1 MNVVSFIKVT
11 SFKLFV
17 YYSQMSMKKN
27 KARDLV
33 ALDIISYFSKSLFK
47 ENSSEDIVWDIAE
60 KCIDSLGFND
70 CVIYLKDKPNKIWA
84 QIAAYGSKKL
94 NYREI
99 HNPINIP
106 FGKGIVGSVGDSG
119 VAEVVK
125 DTLVDERYIADDSV
139 RCSEITVPIWC
150 DNEVIGI
157 IDSEHEE
164 KDFFTSEHLR
174 ILQSV
179 ANICGQKIGRALS
192 EKRTASYAKFYEI
205 NPNAVF
211 RINQDGVVLM
221 ANEATYNVF
230 GNSIRIGHII
240 GIPELSKEFLDTITA
255 EKEQLLISSGNA
267 HYLLD
272 VCPNKSQSYFNIYAK
287 DVTEL
292 MEEKERVK
300 RAENA
305 KSDFLST
312 MSHEIRTPLNAIIGL
327 NYLMLNQKLSHE
339 ERRKY
344 MLSIDFSGKQ
354 LHGLVTDILDL
365 NRLQEGKT
373 LLKRTVFNLHKLC
386 KLILKSFNQQAQ
398 SKSNELSIKIDK
410 STPVWVRG
418 DVGKVTQVL
427 NNLINNALKFT
438 NNGRVILSLSAH
450 DKLGK
455 VKFEIQD
462 TGRGIS
468 EENIEKIFE
477 VFVQSDD
484 QEVNVGDPGS
494 GLGLAI
500 SKQIAELHGGSLSV
514 KSEVKVGSTFTLE
527 LAFDEGE
534 KPQSISP
541 STSSPKKVIHFD
553 APVLIVDD
561 NPLNSFVVCEMVKR
575 LGFNAIT
582 EIDSMKVLNVVEDV
596 NPFLIFMDIQ
606 MPNIDGYQATRMLRG
621 KEKLFGG
628 VKIPVIALTADAEPT
643 TKHKAINAG
652 MDDLIVKPFA
662 PAHLELLVNRYAS
675 LFQSNI

>member
-1 MNVVSFIKVT
+1 
-11 SFKLFV
+11 
-17 YYSQMSMKKN
+17 MSMKKN

-60 KCIDSLGFND
+60 KCIESLGFND

-192 EKRTASYAKFYEI
+192 EKRTASYARFYEI

-211 RINQDGVVLM
+211 RINEDGVVIM

-240 GIPELSKEFLDTITA
+240 GIPELSKEFLDTITG

-272 VCPNKSQSYFNIYAK
+272 VCPNKSQSYFNVYAK

-300 RAENA
+300 RAESA

-339 ERRKY
+339 ECRKY
-344 MLSIDFSGKQ
+344 MLSIEFSGKQ

-373 LLKRTVFNLHKLC
+373 LLRRTVFNLHKLC

-541 STSSPKKVIHFD
+541 SKSSPKKVIHFE

>member
-1 MNVVSFIKVT
+1 
-11 SFKLFV
+11 
-17 YYSQMSMKKN
+17 MKKN

-125 DTLVDERYIADDSV
+125 DTLVDERYIADDSI

-272 VCPNKSQSYFNIYAK
+272 VCPNKSQSYFNVYAK

-339 ERRKY
+339 ECRKY
-344 MLSIDFSGKQ
+344 MLSIEFSGKQ

-541 STSSPKKVIHFD
+541 STSSPKKVIHFE

-575 LGFNAIT
+575 LGFNAVT

-628 VKIPVIALTADAEPT
+628 VKIPVIALTADAEPS

>member
-1 MNVVSFIKVT
+1 MNVVFAIKVT
-11 SFKLFV
+11 SFIFFV
-17 YYSQMSMKKN
+17 SCTKMSKKKSKEHN
-27 KARDLV
+27 LV

-60 KCIDSLGFND
+60 KCIESLGFND
-70 CVIYLKDKPNKIWA
+70 CVIYLKDSPNKRWS

-106 FGKGIVGSVGDSG
+106 FGKGIVGSVGTSG
-119 VAEVVK
+119 VAEIVR
-125 DTLVDERYIADDSV
+125 DTVNDERYIQDDCV

-164 KDFFTSEHLR
+164 KEFFTSEHLR

-192 EKRTASYAKFYEI
+192 EKRTASYARFYQI

-211 RINQDGVVLM
+211 RINDDGIVIM
-221 ANEATYNVF
+221 ANDATYEVF
-230 GNSIRIGHII
+230 GSLIEIGQII
-240 GIPELSKEFLDTITA
+240 GIKELSKTFLDSILGV
-255 EKEQLLISSGNA
+255 KEQLLISYEKA

-272 VCPNKSQSYFNIYAK
+272 VCPNRSQSYFNVYAK
-287 DVTEL
+287 DVTDL

-300 RAENA
+300 RAESA

-327 NYLMLNQKLSHE
+327 NYLMLNQKLSQAE
-339 ERRKY
+339 LRKY
-344 MLSIDFSGKQ
+344 MLSIEFSGKQ

-365 NRLQEGKT
+365 SRLQEGKT
-373 LLKRTVFNLHKLC
+373 VLGRTDFNLHKLS
-386 KLILKSFNQQAQ
+386 KLILKSFSQQAL
-398 SKSNELSIKIDK
+398 SKSNVLTLNIDK
-410 STPVWVRG
+410 STPIWVGG

-438 NNGRVILSLSAH
+438 KNGSVNLKLSQL
-450 DKLGK
+450 DKRGK
-455 VKFEIQD
+455 VKFEIKD

-468 EENIEKIFE
+468 EKNIGKIFDA
-477 VFVQSDD
+477 FVQSDD
-484 QEVNVGDPGS
+484 QVVNVGDPGS

-514 KSEVKVGSTFTLE
+514 KSQVKEGSTFTLE
-527 LAFDEGE
+527 LAFHKGE
-534 KPQSISP
+534 KPKLRAP
-541 STSSPKKVIHFD
+541 SKSSPKQVINFD
-553 APVLIVDD
+553 VPVLIVDD

-575 LGFNAIT
+575 LGYKAIT
-582 EIDSMKVLNVVEDV
+582 EADSMKVLNVVSDV
-596 NPFLIFMDIQ
+596 KPFLIFMDIQ
-606 MPNIDGYQATRMLRG
+606 MPHIDGYQATKMLRG

-628 VKIPVIALTADAEPT
+628 VKTPIIALTADAEPS
-643 TKHKAINAG
+643 TKQKALNAG
-652 MDDLIVKPFA
+652 MDDVVVKPFA

-675 LFQSNI
+675 LFRSRM

>member
-1 MNVVSFIKVT
+1 
-11 SFKLFV
+11 
-17 YYSQMSMKKN
+17 MSIKKN
-27 KARDLV
+27 NERDLV
-33 ALDIISYFSKSLFK
+33 ALDIISYFSKSLFR

-60 KCIDSLGFND
+60 KCIESLGFND
-70 CVIYLKDKPNKIWA
+70 CVIYLKDTPNKTWS
-84 QIAAYGSKKL
+84 QIAAYGAKKL

-106 FGKGIVGSVGDSG
+106 FGKGIVGSVGDTG

-125 DTLVDERYIADDSV
+125 DTVVDERYIADDYV

-150 DNEVIGI
+150 DNEIIGI

-164 KDFFTSEHLR
+164 KNFFTSEHLR

-192 EKRTASYAKFYEI
+192 EKRTASYARFYEI

-211 RINQDGVVLM
+211 RINDEGVVIM
-221 ANEATYNVF
+221 ANDSTYDVF
-230 GNSIRIGHII
+230 GDSIKVGQII
-240 GIPELSKEFLDTITA
+240 GIPELSKTFLDSITGV
-255 EKEQLLISSGNA
+255 KEQLLISSGHA

-272 VCPNKSQSYFNIYAK
+272 VCPNRSQSYFNIYAK
-287 DVTEL
+287 DVTDL

-300 RAENA
+300 RAESA

-327 NYLMLNQKLSHE
+327 NYLMLNQKLSQKE
-339 ERRKY
+339 FRKY
-344 MLSIDFSGKQ
+344 MLSIEFSGKQ

-365 NRLQEGKT
+365 SRLQDGKT
-373 LLKRTVFNLHKLC
+373 IISPTVFNLHKLS
-386 KLILKSFNQQAQ
+386 KLIVKSFSQQAQ
-398 SKSNELSIKIDK
+398 SKSNELSLKIDK
-410 STPVWVRG
+410 STPIWVGG

-438 NNGRVILSLSAH
+438 TNGSVNLSLSPLG
-450 DKLGK
+450 KRGK
-455 VKFEIQD
+455 VKFKIKD

-468 EENIEKIFE
+468 EQNIEKIFDA
-477 VFVQSDD
+477 FVQSDD
-484 QEVNVGDPGS
+484 QVVNVGDPGS

-514 KSEVKVGSTFTLE
+514 KSQVKVGSTFTLE
-527 LAFDEGE
+527 LAFGKGK
-534 KPQSISP
+534 KPQSMSP
-541 STSSPKKVIHFD
+541 TKENPKHVIDFD

-575 LGFNAIT
+575 LGYKAIT
-582 EIDSMKVLNVVEDV
+582 EVDSMKVLHVVEDV
-596 NPFLIFMDIQ
+596 KPFLIFMDIQ

-628 VKIPVIALTADAEPT
+628 IKIPVIALTADAEPT
-643 TKHKAINAG
+643 TKHKALNAG
-652 MDDLIVKPFA
+652 MDDLVVKPFA

-675 LFQSNI
+675 LFKSNM

>member
-1 MNVVSFIKVT
+1 
-11 SFKLFV
+11 
-17 YYSQMSMKKN
+17 MSIKKN
-27 KARDLV
+27 KERDLV

-60 KCIDSLGFND
+60 KCIESLGFND
-70 CVIYLKDKPNKIWA
+70 CVIYLKDKPNKVWA
-84 QIAAYGSKKL
+84 QIAAYGPKKL

-99 HNPINIP
+99 HSPINIP

-119 VAEVVK
+119 VAEVVR
-125 DTLVDERYIADDSV
+125 DTVVDARYIADDSV
-139 RCSEITVPIWC
+139 RFSEITVPIWC

-192 EKRTASYAKFYEI
+192 EKRTASYARFYEI

-211 RINQDGVVLM
+211 RINEDGVVIM

-230 GNSIRIGHII
+230 GNSIEIGHLV
-240 GIPELSKEFLDTITA
+240 GIPELSKEFLDTITG
-255 EKEQLLISSGNA
+255 EKEQLLITSGNA

-287 DVTEL
+287 EVTEL

-300 RAENA
+300 RAESA

-344 MLSIDFSGKQ
+344 MLSIEFSGKQ

-373 LLKRTVFNLHKLC
+373 LLRRTVFNLHELSY
-386 KLILKSFNQQAQ
+386 LIVKSFNQQAQ
-398 SKSNELSIKIDK
+398 SKSNELSIQIDE
-410 STPVWVRG
+410 STPLWVRG

-438 NNGRVILSLSAH
+438 NNGRVILSLSAF
-450 DKLGK
+450 DKDDK

-468 EENIEKIFE
+468 AENIEKIFE

-527 LAFDEGE
+527 LAFDKGE
-534 KPQSISP
+534 QPLSISP
-541 STSSPKKVIHFD
+541 SSRSPKKVIHFD

-582 EIDSMKVLNVVEDV
+582 ETDSMKVLNVVEDV
-596 NPFLIFMDIQ
+596 SPFLIFMDIQ
-606 MPNIDGYQATRMLRG
+606 MPNIDGYQVTKMLRG

-628 VKIPVIALTADAEPT
+628 IKIPVIALTADAEPT

-675 LFQSNI
+675 LFQSNM